1 MKYFG
6 TDGIRGEAYVT
17 LTESLAKKV
26 GKSLCLLEC
35 NKVII
40 GYDTRESN
48 HMLADAIALGAKS
61 VGKTVI
67 DIGVI
72 PTPGLCYNSILNN
85 CLGVMITASHNP
97 YQDNGIKIFFS
108 GVKIKD
114 EDELRIEEFID
125 SNDDVIIDNNCGEI
139 IKDDSLC
146 QNYIDF
152 LVSKIKPSNLKIGI
166 DLANGA
172 TSLIGEHVFKNSSD
186 NIVVSANMPNGR
198 NINLDVGSTHIEN
211 ISSIVKNNNLDIG
224 FAFDGDGDRMLAV
237 DSDGVLHSGDELIFI
252 IAKYLKEKNL
262 LTNNKVVLTIMSN
275 LGIISSLKKNGID
288 VSLTSVGDR
297 NVLLE
302 MQKNNYVVGGENSG
316 HIIQLRHLSTG
327 DGMLSAIAILNIMSE
342 KNKSLKE
349 LTNELEIWPDKLV
362 NLKVKDKRIASDER
376 IQSKVKEILDR
387 YKDEIQL
394 VIRASGTEN
403 LLRISCCAKSQ
414 ELVETTINNFVDL
427 VKTIDA
433 EVK

>member
-6 TDGIRGEAYVT
+6 TDGIRGKAYVT

-26 GKSLCLLEC
+26 GKSLSLLEC
-35 NKVII
+35 KKVII

-48 HMLADAIALGAKS
+48 HMLADSIAKGAKS
-61 VGKTVI
+61 VGKEVI

-72 PTPGLCYNSILNN
+72 PTPGLCYNSILYK

-97 YQDNGIKIFFS
+97 YQDNGIKIFFD

-125 SNDDVIIDNNCGEI
+125 SNNDEIFDNYDGKIIQDTTLV
-139 IKDDSLC
+139 K
-146 QNYIDF
+146 NYINF
-152 LVSKIKPSNLKIGI
+152 LVSKIKPSNLRIGL

-172 TSLIGEHVFKNSSD
+172 TSLIGEEIFKNSSNELVVD
-186 NIVVSANMPNGR
+186 ANIPNGC
-198 NINLDVGSTHIEN
+198 NINFNVGSTHIEN
-211 ISSIVKNNNLDIG
+211 ISKIVKDNNLDVG
-224 FAFDGDGDRMLAV
+224 FAFDGDGDRILAV
-237 DSDGVLHSGDELIFI
+237 DEDGISHSGDELIFI
-252 IAKYLKEKNL
+252 IAKYLKEKNML
-262 LTNNKVVLTIMSN
+262 VNNHVVLTIMSN

-288 VSLTSVGDR
+288 VSLTTVGDR

-302 MQKNNYVVGGENSG
+302 MQKNNYIIGGENSG
-316 HIIQLRHLSTG
+316 HIIQLNHLSTG
-327 DGMLSAIAILNIMSE
+327 DGMLSAIIVLNIMAE
-342 KNKSLKE
+342 LNKSLKE

-376 IQSKVKEILDR
+376 IQSKVKEILDKH
-387 YKDEIQL
+387 KDKIQL

-403 LLRISCCAKSQ
+403 LLRISCCAESESFVK
-414 ELVETTINNFVDL
+414 ETIDNFIKLVQI
-427 VKTIDA
+427 IDA

>member
-26 GKSLCLLEC
+26 GKSLSLLDC
-35 NKVII
+35 NKVLI

-61 VGKTVI
+61 VGKKVI

-72 PTPGLCYNSILNN
+72 PTPGLCYNTILDK
-85 CLGVMITASHNP
+85 CIGVMITASHNP
-97 YQDNGIKIFFS
+97 YQDNGIKIFFD

-114 EDELRIEEFID
+114 EDELSIEEYID
-125 SNDDVIIDNNCGEI
+125 THDDSIIDNNNGEI
-139 IKDDSLC
+139 IEDTSFVK
-146 QNYIDF
+146 NYIDF
-152 LVSKIKPSNLKIGI
+152 LVSKINPCNLKIGL

-172 TSLIGEHVFKNSSD
+172 TSLIGEEIFKHSSK
-186 NIVVSANMPNGR
+186 NLTVTANLPNGR
-198 NINLDVGSTHIEN
+198 NINFNVGSTHIEN
-211 ISSIVKNNNLDIG
+211 ISSMVKDNKLDIG

-237 DSDGVLHSGDELIFI
+237 DSDGNLHSGDELIFI
-252 IAKYLKEKNL
+252 IAKHLKENNL

-302 MQKNNYVVGGENSG
+302 MQNNNYVVGGENSG
-316 HIIQLRHLSTG
+316 HIIQLHHLSTG

-342 KNKSLKE
+342 TKKSLKE

-362 NLKVKDKRIASDER
+362 NLKVKDKNIAKDER
-376 IQSKVKEILDR
+376 IQNKVKEILDK

-403 LLRISCCAKSQ
+403 LLRISCCAKSK
-414 ELVETTINNFVDL
+414 ELVEATINNFVNL
-427 VKTIDA
+427 VQNLDA